1 MTTTEQD
8 LRRRVEAGETH
19 GQIAESLGLCRTHVA
34 SACAVLGIKRP
45 RKAKP
50 PRPLRPPVIPT
61 AWTRPSCCGLWLG
74 LRGLKKSL
82 KLNSSSTKIVESQQ
96 S

>member
-50 PRPLRPPVIPT
+50 SRPLRPPVIPT
-61 AWTRPSCCGLWLG
+61 TSYGVDSSELLRAMAGFARPQKVVANVV
-74 LRGLKKSL
+74 R
-82 KLNSSSTKIVESQQ
+82 VE
-96 S
+96 

>member
-19 GQIAESLGLCRTHVA
+19 GQIAASLGMCRTHVA

-50 PRPLRPPVIPT
+50 ANSPRPPVIPT
-61 AWTRPSCCGLWLG
+61 TSYGVDSSELLRAMAGFARPSSRL
-74 LRGLKKSL
+74 
-82 KLNSSSTKIVESQQ
+82 
-96 S
+96 

>member
-1 MTTTEQD
+1 MTAITPED

-19 GQIAESLGLCRTHVA
+19 GQIAASLGLCRTHVA

-50 PRPLRPPVIPT
+50 AKLAKPPRPPVTPT
-61 AWTRPSCCGLWLG
+61 TSYGV
-74 LRGLKKSL
+74 
-82 KLNSSSTKIVESQQ
+82 NSSELLRAMAAFGRG
-96 S
+96 